1 MQRALGAEGGV
12 VSKLPPAT
20 RVYCGHE
27 YTVSNLQFAAAI
39 EPGNTATADKL
50 AWAQAQRSTGGY
62 TVPSTLEEASHISTL
77 SSSSSCCSDVVMYV
91 HEGSCIHSLCS
102 SA

>member
-12 VSKLPPAT
+12 VSKLPPTT

-39 EPGNTATADKL
+39 EPDNTATADKL

-62 TVPSTLEEASHISTL
+62 TVPSTLEEASHTSIYFKKMHFQ
-77 SSSSSCCSDVVMYV
+77 VV
-91 HEGSCIHSLCS
+91 C
-102 SA
+102 AFK